1 METLKLSLFI
11 YSILSLSTSTCSSHV
26 QVTTYL
32 LMTTFTAKTIY
43 LDCYE
48 QQQYADSDIPVPS
61 QQLDQS
67 QTLDA
72 AV

>member
-26 QVTTYL
+26 YL
-32 LMTTFTAKTIY
+32 LMKTITAKTIY

-48 QQQYADSDIPVPS
+48 QQQYADSDIPVPL